1 MKTRRILSLILVFL
15 LCISLCSCG
24 MKAKINENYDIA
36 AYIKST
42 LKTNYNPDIDDAA
55 IHNNVTTCH
64 NAAVRFFEK
73 YQLNPTEEQ
82 MSRMKQITK
91 TAYSH
96 SIYTVNDHEK
106 ASYGFDV
113 LVEYSVQT
121 SLLNLSEQIF
131 PLVNEMNDNY
141 SVENEKKTID
151 IILDLCEAAV
161 NAPIYSSTDFINFD
175 IPLARNGDISINL
188 KLFDKLDELILPI

>member
-1 MKTRRILSLILVFL
+1 MKKL
-15 LCISLCSCG
+15 ISLLLVLVLSISICACG
-24 MKAKINENYDIA
+24 MKAKIDENYDIA
-36 AYIKST
+36 AYIKTT
-42 LKTNYNPDIDDAA
+42 LKSTYNPESDDAA
-55 IHNNVTTCH
+55 IQNNVTTCH

-82 MSRMKQITK
+82 MSRMRQITK

-96 SIYTVNDHEK
+96 SVYTVNDHEK
-106 ASYGFDV
+106 DSYGFDV
-113 LVEYSVQT
+113 LVEYSIQT

-141 SVENEKKTID
+141 SAENEKKTID
-151 IILDLCEAAV
+151 KILDLCEAAV
-161 NAPIYSSTDFINFD
+161 NAPVYSSTDFINFD
-175 IPLARNGDISINL
+175 IPLANNGDISINL

>member
-1 MKTRRILSLILVFL
+1 MKFKSIISLLLVLIFS
-15 LCISLCSCG
+15 ISLCSCG
-24 MKAKINENYDIA
+24 IKAKIDENYDIA

-42 LKTNYNPDIDDAA
+42 LKSNYNPESDDPA
-55 IHNNVTTCH
+55 IHNNATTCH
-64 NAAVRFFEK
+64 NAAVRFFAK

-96 SIYTVNDHEK
+96 SVYTVNDHEK

-121 SLLNLSEQIF
+121 SRLNLSEQIF
-131 PLVNEMNDNY
+131 PLVNEMNNNY

-151 IILDLCEAAV
+151 TILDLCEAAV
-161 NAPIYSSTDFINFD
+161 NAPLYSATDFINFD
-175 IPLARNGDISINL
+175 IPLANNGDISVNL